1 MEKVILSKPLW
12 LGVPLLIVVAQA
24 LIELFAPQGLLG
36 ELHSESGPHEFI
48 EFLFM
53 AGAFII
59 AMRIFPL
66 LKGHPRW
73 LYAWVGIAAL
83 SCFYVAGE
91 EISWGQH
98 FLKWSTPEYWAH
110 INDQGETNLHNTSSW
125 LDQKPRLVLLIGV
138 VTGGLVFPL
147 LQKIKPGL
155 LPEKFKIIYPP
166 AILGV
171 TAALAISANLV
182 DKFFEALV
190 DAPLLSRG
198 SEVEELYLFYFVLLY
213 LIVLRRRLAQEKR

>member
-1 MEKVILSKPLW
+1 MNAGLNKIFWLWIPLM
-12 LGVPLLIVVAQA
+12 IVAAQA

-48 EFLFM
+48 EFLFLLM
-53 AGAFII
+53 AFFVAL
-59 AMRIFPL
+59 RIFPL
-66 LKGHPRW
+66 LKNHPKW
-73 LYAWVGIAAL
+73 LYGWVGLAAL
-83 SCFYVAGE
+83 CCFYVAGE
-91 EISWGQH
+91 EVSWGQH

-110 INDQGETNLHNTSSW
+110 LNDQGETNLHNTSSW
-125 LDQKPRLVLLIGV
+125 LDQKPRLILLLGV
-138 VTGGLVFPL
+138 GIGGLVFPA
-147 LQKIKPGL
+147 LQKFKPGF
-155 LPEKFKIIYPP
+155 LPQQFAIIYPP

-182 DKFFEALV
+182 DKIFEAMV

-213 LIVLRRRLAQEKR
+213 LVVLRRRLMQSGK